1 MSETIKMN
9 HTLTS
14 LDMRSEW
21 DSKMVKENI
30 WFPFIWWIENEI
42 RVDGVRLLYNSL
54 QCNSTL
60 TLLNIDD
67 RCK

>member
-21 DSKMVKENI
+21 NNKEINKEKM
-30 WFPFIWWIENEI
+30 NE
-42 RVDGVRLLYNSL
+42 
-54 QCNSTL
+54 
-60 TLLNIDD
+60 
-67 RCK
+67 